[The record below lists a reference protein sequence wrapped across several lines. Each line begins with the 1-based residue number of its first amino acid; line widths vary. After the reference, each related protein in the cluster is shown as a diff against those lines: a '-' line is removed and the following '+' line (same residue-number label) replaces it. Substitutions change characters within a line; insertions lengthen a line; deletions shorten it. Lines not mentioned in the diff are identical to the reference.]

1 MAVSKNEILV
11 KDERKLTWGELKTL
25 IENAGVRDQDE
36 VDSIDISW
44 GHPNQLECHKD
55 DIFGWQIR
63 L

>member
-1 MAVSKNEILV
+1 MII

-25 IENAGVRDQDE
+25 IESAGVRDQDE

-44 GHPNQLECHKD
+44 GRPDQLECHKD